1 MKVNIIVAHDKNR
14 VIGNKGDLPWNIPE
28 DMKYFKKMTE
38 GSTVIMGRK
47 TMESIGKALPNR
59 ENIVVSRSGK
69 CKADGKF
76 TIARSVEDAIHK
88 FLYRWHG
95 SRPVYEPSEVWIIGG
110 GEIYTE
116 ALPYCD
122 NLYVT
127 EVDAEF
133 DGDTYFPPY
142 NDDFTPI
149 LKSLYKNKDGLNYRF
164 ITYKKNAL

>member
-1 MKVNIIVAHDKNR
+1 MEINIIVAHDKNR

-28 DMKYFKKMTE
+28 DMQYFKKMTE
-38 GSTVIMGRK
+38 GGTVIMGRK

-59 ENIVVSRSGK
+59 ENIVVSRSGN
-69 CKADGKF
+69 CKAEGRF
-76 TIARSVEDAIHK
+76 TIVESVDVAIYK
-88 FLYRWHG
+88 FLQAWG
-95 SRPVYEPSEVWIIGG
+95 SFTPNKVWIIGG

-133 DGDTYFPPY
+133 EGDTYFPPY

-164 ITYKKNAL
+164 ITYKKNAS